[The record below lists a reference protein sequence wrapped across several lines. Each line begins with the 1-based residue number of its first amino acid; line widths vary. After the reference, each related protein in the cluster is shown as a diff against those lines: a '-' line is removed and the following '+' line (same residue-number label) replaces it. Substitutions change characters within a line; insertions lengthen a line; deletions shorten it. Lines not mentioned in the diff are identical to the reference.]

1 MTVPRPP
8 RRVPPARAMV
18 VAAQPEAA
26 EAGLSVL
33 RDGGNALDAVVAA
46 ALAQGV
52 VDPLM
57 SGLGGFGVL
66 HLHDPRTGTQLVLDG
81 QGGCPQACTEAMW
94 ADRVMGET
102 RDGFGFILRGFVNEC
117 GHAAVTVPGILAV
130 LSQAH
135 AGFGHRPWASL
146 FDPAVALAEEGWLVR
161 PHNHTVFTQ
170 DERQYGRMDYGE
182 KLGVSEDGR
191 RIYLRP
197 DGAYPRIGQIIRNPD
212 LAATLR
218 EVAQD
223 GADALYRGAL
233 ARRIVADMER
243 HGGLLAAAD
252 LEGFAPERQEPLRV
266 SYRGYDVATNRP
278 PGGGVMV
285 AEMLRILERFDLPA
299 LGHNSP
305 EYVRMVAEAMKIA
318 ARDKDAHISDPRFV
332 PPPLDRLLS
341 DGYADAC
348 AAAIRRGEKAS
359 VPRMGQGTSAGGAS
373 SPRGDA
379 RETTHV
385 SCVDADGMVASL
397 THSLGIPSG
406 VIPPGTGFMLNGC
419 MSVFDPRPG
428 RAGSIAPGKRRF
440 ASMCPSIVYR
450 DGRPVLT
457 LGRARRHL
465 DHARRAAGSAERA
478 GLGHGD
484 AGGGQRAALR
494 GDGRHAVDISNRIPR
509 DVQRAVEEMGYV
521 VKRSA
526 LSYAFAG
533 VHGISMF
540 DGMLEGGADPQR
552 DGVAVGL
559 G

>member
-1 MTVPRPP
+1 MTAPRPP

-33 RDGGNALDAVVAA
+33 RDGGNALDAAVAA

-81 QGGCPQACTEAMW
+81 QDGCPQACTEAMW
-94 ADRVMGET
+94 ADRVLGET

-135 AGFGHRPWASL
+135 AGFGRRPWASL
-146 FDPAVALAEEGWLVR
+146 FDPAVSLAEEGWLVR

-170 DERQYGRMDYGE
+170 DERQYGRMNYGE
-182 KLGVSEDGR
+182 KLGMSEDGR
-191 RIYLRP
+191 RIYLGP
-197 DGAYPRIGQIIRNPD
+197 DGAYPRIGQAVRNPD

-218 EVAQD
+218 EVARD
-223 GADALYRGAL
+223 GADTFYRGAL
-233 ARRIVADMER
+233 AQRIVADMER
-243 HGGLLAAAD
+243 HGGLLTAAD
-252 LEGFAPERQEPLRV
+252 LAGFVPERQEPLRV
-266 SYRGYDVATNRP
+266 AYRGYEVATNRP
-278 PGGGVMV
+278 PGGGAMV

-305 EYVRMVAEAMKIA
+305 EYIRTVAEAMKIA
-318 ARDKDAHISDPRFV
+318 ARDKDAYISDPRFV
-332 PPPLDRLLS
+332 PPPLERLLS

-359 VPRMGQGTSAGGAS
+359 VPRLGQGAS

-385 SCVDADGMVASL
+385 SCVDADGIVVSL
-397 THSLGIPSG
+397 THSLGLPSG

-440 ASMCPSIVYR
+440 ASMCPSVVYR

-457 LGRARRHL
+457 LGAPGGTWITPAVLQVLLNVL
-465 DHARRAAGSAERA
+465 DWGMGMQEAVSAPRFVA
-478 GLGHGD
+478 TGD
-484 AGGGQRAALR
+484 I
-494 GDGRHAVDISNRIPR
+494 VDISNRIPR
-509 DVQRAVEEMGYV
+509 DVQWAVEGMGYP

-533 VHGISMF
+533 VHGISLF
-540 DGMLEGGADPQR
+540 DGVLEGGADPQR